1 MKKQEFAKRLS
12 ELRKNK
18 GVSAREMSLS
28 LGQSEN
34 YINHIENA
42 KAFPSMAIFL
52 EICEYFGITPDEFFS
67 YEKKNIDTISQL
79 AQTCDRL
86 TKEQIQLLVSVAEN
100 MKKVNS

>member
-18 GVSAREMSLS
+18 GISAREMSLS

-42 KAFPSMAIFL
+42 KAYPSMAIFL
-52 EICEYFGITPDEFFS
+52 EICEYFGVTAGEFFS
-67 YEKKNIDTISQL
+67 YEKRNVDTISQL
-79 AQTCDRL
+79 AQACQGL
-86 TKEQIQLLVSVAEN
+86 TKEQINLLVSLAEN
-100 MKKVNS
+100 MK

>member
-1 MKKQEFAKRLS
+1 MKKQEFAKRLN

-42 KAFPSMAIFL
+42 KAFPSMTIFF
-52 EICEYFGITPDEFFS
+52 EICEYFDIMPHEFFS
-67 YEKKNIDTISQL
+67 YEKKNIVSVNQL
-79 AQTCDRL
+79 AKVCDGL
-86 TKEQIQLLVSVAEN
+86 TKEQIRLLISVAEN
-100 MKKVNS
+100 MK

>member
-1 MKKQEFAKRLS
+1 MKKQKFAKRMG

-52 EICEYFGITPDEFFS
+52 EICEYFDVTPQDFFS
-67 YEKKNIDTISQL
+67 YDKRNIDTISQL
-79 AQTCDRL
+79 AHACEGL
-86 TKEQIQLLVSVAEN
+86 TKEQIRLLISLAEN
-100 MKKVNS
+100 MK